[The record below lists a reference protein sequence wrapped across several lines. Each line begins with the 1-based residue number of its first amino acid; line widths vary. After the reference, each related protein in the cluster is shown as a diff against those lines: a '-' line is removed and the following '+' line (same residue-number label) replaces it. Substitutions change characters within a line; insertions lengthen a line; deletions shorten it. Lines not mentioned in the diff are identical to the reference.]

1 MYISNDLHELLM
13 EKDMMVFWK
22 CWNAKVVKW
31 RPSAVIDSETD
42 SHIIAQKFTSY
53 FQKSCETGSDSVLS
67 AKRDN
72 EIATKI
78 HDYLT
83 CADASNFF
91 LLDVE
96 TVDQCLRQ
104 MSKCKAP
111 GIDNIEVEHLLYAH
125 PIVIVLLCILFNVML
140 KHGTVPNIF
149 ASGVIVPVIKDKHGD
164 NTDMNNY

>member
-1 MYISNDLHELLM
+1 M
-13 EKDMMVFWK
+13 
-22 CWNAKVVKW
+22 
-31 RPSAVIDSETD
+31 
-42 SHIIAQKFTSY
+42 
-53 FQKSCETGSDSVLS
+53 LS

-83 CADASNFF
+83 CADASNFS

-104 MSKCKAP
+104 MSKCKSP
-111 GIDNIEVEHLLYAH
+111 GVDNIEVEHLLYAH

-140 KHGTVPNIF
+140 KHGTVPEYIF
-149 ASGVIVPVIKDKHGD
+149 L
-164 NTDMNNY
+164 

>member
-1 MYISNDLHELLM
+1 
-13 EKDMMVFWK
+13 
-22 CWNAKVVKW
+22 
-31 RPSAVIDSETD
+31 
-42 SHIIAQKFTSY
+42 
-53 FQKSCETGSDSVLS
+53 VLS

-83 CADASNFF
+83 CAKASDFS

-111 GIDNIEVEHLLYAH
+111 GIDSTEVEHLLYAH
-125 PIVIVLLCILFNVML
+125 PIVIV
-140 KHGTVPNIF
+140 
-149 ASGVIVPVIKDKHGD
+149 
-164 NTDMNNY
+164 